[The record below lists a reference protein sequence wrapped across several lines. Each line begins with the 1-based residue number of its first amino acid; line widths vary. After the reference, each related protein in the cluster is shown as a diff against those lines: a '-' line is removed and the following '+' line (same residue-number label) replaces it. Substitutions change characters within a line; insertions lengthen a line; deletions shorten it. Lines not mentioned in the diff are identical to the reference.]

1 MRIDDLDDRMR
12 GFESA
17 LDPCVLP
24 GVYMVARLDGRKY
37 SIAVLRR
44 FPRWNT
50 LLITFAGAVKMP
62 TATP

>member
-24 GVYMVARLDGRKY
+24 GVYMVARLDGRNLM
-37 SIAVLRR
+37 ANC
-44 FPRWNT
+44 P
-50 LLITFAGAVKMP
+50 
-62 TATP
+62 